1 MKLQTF
7 SDKATKRTFTYDFL
21 DHDAAQAGGHALM
34 GYMIGNYAQPVIE
47 LTHNNNG
54 QLTAVYIEDND
65 LIDVFNR
72 ICDSFQD
79 FQMISTSD

>member
-21 DHDAAQAGGHALM
+21 DRDAAQAGGHALM

-47 LTHNNNG
+47 LTYKNNG
-54 QLTAVYIEDND
+54 QLTAVYVEDND